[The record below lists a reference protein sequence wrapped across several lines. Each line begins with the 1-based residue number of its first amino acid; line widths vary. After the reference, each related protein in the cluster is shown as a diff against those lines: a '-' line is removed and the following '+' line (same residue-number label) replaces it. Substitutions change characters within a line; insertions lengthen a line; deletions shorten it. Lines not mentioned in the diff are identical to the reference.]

1 MISQS
6 IEGELTIYTAAIEKQ
21 RLINFLDSEVG
32 PDRELELNLSQVSE
46 MDTAGL
52 QVLILMK
59 NEARRRG
66 KVLHYVMHSK
76 AVLDILEISNMTA
89 HFGDQVVLT

>member
-1 MISQS
+1 MKTQA

-21 RLINFLDSEVG
+21 SLLNFLDT
-32 PDRELELNLSQVSE
+32 DIELELNLSQVTE

-52 QVLILMK
+52 QVLILLK

-66 KVLHYVMHSK
+66 KTLRYVMHSK
-76 AVLDILEISNMTA
+76 PVLEILEMANVTA
-89 HFGDQVVLT
+89 SFGDQVVLT